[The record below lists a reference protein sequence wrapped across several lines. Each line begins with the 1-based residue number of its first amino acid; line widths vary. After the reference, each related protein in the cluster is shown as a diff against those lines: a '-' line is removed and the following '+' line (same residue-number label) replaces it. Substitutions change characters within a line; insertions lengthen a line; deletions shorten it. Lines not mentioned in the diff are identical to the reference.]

1 MNHFTSKITSFSSL
15 STLTTFGFRGEAL
28 SSLCALA
35 EKVTILTATKDEAPM
50 GAVLEFDRMGR
61 LTKKGKVARQRGTTL
76 QIHNLFAPLPVRR
89 KEFSRN
95 AKRELGKALNLLTA
109 YALVPCTQ
117 ENKGVK
123 LAVTGATEK
132 GCVSKCPTE

>member
-1 MNHFTSKITSFSSL
+1 M

-35 EKVTILTATKDEAPM
+35 EKVVIITATKSEAPM
-50 GAVLEFDRMGR
+50 GTVLEFDRMGR
-61 LTKKGKVARQRGTTL
+61 VVKMTKSARQRGTTV
-76 QIHNLFAPLPVRR
+76 QIYNLFTPLPVRR

-123 LAVTGATEK
+123 LMVTSVTEK
-132 GCVSKCPTE
+132 RYVEE